1 MVLEF
6 SARVSSESALQT
18 PVQQTAVQQAYG
30 TAHGHPPAR
39 GVVWVVWATRP
50 GVHLQSSKNFA
61 DSDARS
67 ASRAWFPSN
76 TRANWREGLLDAQAT
91 KLAFK

>member
-6 SARVSSESALQT
+6 SVRVSSESALQT
-18 PVQQTAVQQAYG
+18 AVQQAAVQQAYG

-50 GVHLQSSKNFA
+50 GVQSSKNFA
-61 DSDARS
+61 DAPS

-76 TRANWREGLLDAQAT
+76 TRANWREGLLDAT

>member
-50 GVHLQSSKNFA
+50 GVQKNFA
-61 DSDARS
+61 DAPS